1 LSAEDFKIDDCL
13 VSKPNKGNFT
23 IQFTSQS
30 ETVKVLVHDL
40 LGRKLF
46 DKKYESNTSIKHS
59 VAAIANRIYLLTVI
73 DGDRKEVKKLVIEWF
88 I

>member
-1 LSAEDFKIDDCL
+1 MTLSCIQIQIRK
-13 VSKPNKGNFT
+13 FT
-23 IQFTSQS
+23 IQFT
-30 ETVKVLVHDL
+30 VNLKLKVLVHDL

-46 DKKYESNTSIKHS
+46 DKNMRVIATSIKHS

-73 DGDRKEVKKLVIEWF
+73 DGDRKEVKKLVIRSL